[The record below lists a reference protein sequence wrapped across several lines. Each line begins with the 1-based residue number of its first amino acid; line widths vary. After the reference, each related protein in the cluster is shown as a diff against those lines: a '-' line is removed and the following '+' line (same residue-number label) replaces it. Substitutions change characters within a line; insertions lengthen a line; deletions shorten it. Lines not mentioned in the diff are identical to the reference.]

1 MRSIANKRRRKASV
15 RKGQRSGTDEEPC
28 RIKRYK
34 VLRTIATAM
43 AIRRKPIGT

>member
-1 MRSIANKRRRKASV
+1 MKSSANKRRRKANM
-15 RKGQRSGTDEEPC
+15 RKGQWSGIDEEPC

-34 VLRTIATAM
+34 VLRTIATAI